1 MDAFN
6 TYKKGA
12 DLQFMVDECLNRGK
26 VLQLKKDETLER
38 AGEPARWIGFIK
50 SGYLKYVV
58 TNPVDGKA
66 QTRYEQLLQR
76 QRCPNI
82 VQKLPLQEIASY
94 LRVTPTTVSS
104 IRKKM
109 LGKE

>member
-58 TNPVDGKA
+58 TNPVDGKSI
-66 QTRYEQLLQR
+66 QHGICVRGRTGGRLSQL
-76 QRCPNI
+76 P
-82 VQKLPLQEIASY
+82 V
-94 LRVTPTTVSS
+94 
-104 IRKKM
+104 
-109 LGKE
+109 

>member
-26 VLQLKKDETLER
+26 SLRLRKGENFETE
-38 AGEPARWIGFIK
+38 GKPARWIGFIK

-58 TNPVDGKA
+58 INPVDGKSS
-66 QTRYEQLLQR
+66 
-76 QRCPNI
+76 N
-82 VQKLPLQEIASY
+82 PL
-94 LRVTPTTVSS
+94 
-104 IRKKM
+104 
-109 LGKE
+109 